1 MVDGLYDLMGDS
13 YVNGPV
19 NELDKQM
26 HVSFALEVRYFIVF
40 SSCYFIIILKIIP
53 DFFPAKIILYTY

>member
-13 YVNGPV
+13 YVNAPV

-26 HVSFALEVRYFIVF
+26 HVSFALEVRFFIVF
-40 SSCYFIIILKIIP
+40 SSCFYYYFK
-53 DFFPAKIILYTY
+53 K